1 MVWPHLTA
9 SPDDKVTDPDAP
21 QPLGIAEYKNP
32 FSVRDLTM
40 SQACDN
46 KMFCLE
52 RREEGQITYKLKRRH
67 DYYYQIQ
74 CQLYCYNVDWCD
86 FVVRTK
92 TYTLNVYIEIN
103 TGGNNNCRHLD
114 SSTSML
120 FCRNLLAQGK
130 ATKQPGSQIFL
141 K

>member
-1 MVWPHLTA
+1 MIWPHLAA
-9 SPDDKVTDPDAP
+9 SPDDKVTGPDAP

-46 KMFCLE
+46 EMFCLE

-74 CQLYCYNVDWCD
+74 CQLYCCNVDWCD

-92 TYTLNVYIEIN
+92 TYTSNVYIDITLVGTTTADTFFFFFLYCLCQHN
-103 TGGNNNCRHLD
+103 IQKWTW
-114 SSTSML
+114 
-120 FCRNLLAQGK
+120 QGWME
-130 ATKQPGSQIFL
+130 
-141 K
+141 